1 MADTTMIPFASDHD
15 GLSAGLGGA
24 VGAALGTMFFNGWG
38 GWGGFGRGGFGYPG
52 GMYGGEF
59 FGGGYPAAGVIASN
73 DRAVSDSVIM
83 DSLARVSDQVSGV
96 STSLLSS
103 QAQQNSAM
111 CQGFSDI
118 NNAFLNSQAQQSM
131 ALCQGFSGVN
141 QSVFEAASGISR
153 DLCSGFAGLNN
164 TVVNGDNQLQ
174 SNMCSGF
181 ANTIAAINA
190 NGAAARY
197 DTMSGFNQ
205 TQRAID
211 QCCCNTQT
219 ALAAGF
225 GNLALENCQN
235 TGRIVSA
242 IGADGQATRAL
253 INEQYINDLQTKL
266 CDAKAKIGSLE
277 SQQFT
282 SNALAAQSAVWDRKL
297 NDAITTIVT
306 EIKAGATTTTT
317 A

>member
-15 GLSAGLGGA
+15 GLSAGVGGA
-24 VGAALGTMFFNGWG
+24 LGAALGTMFFNGWG
-38 GWGGFGRGGFGYPG
+38 GWGGFGGFGRGGFPMFGGY
-52 GMYGGEF
+52 E
-59 FGGGYPAAGVIASN
+59 GGYPAAGVIASN
-73 DRAVSDSVIM
+73 DRAVSDSIIM
-83 DSLARVSDQVSGV
+83 DSLSRVSDQVSGV
-96 STSLLSS
+96 NTALLSS

-141 QSVFEAASGISR
+141 QSVFEASAGLSR
-153 DLCSGFAGLNN
+153 DMGTGFNAVAN
-164 TVVNGDNQLQ
+164 TVVNGNNQINQNL
-174 SNMCSGF
+174 CSGF
-181 ANTIAAINA
+181 ANTVAAVNA
-190 NGAAARY
+190 NGSTARF
-197 DTMSGFNQ
+197 DTLNGFNQ
-205 TQRAID
+205 MQRAID
-211 QCCCNTQT
+211 SCCCNTQT
-219 ALAAGF
+219 SLAAGF

-242 IGADGQATRAL
+242 VQSEGGATRAL
-253 INEQYINDLQTKL
+253 INQNYINDLQTKL

>member
-1 MADTTMIPFASDHD
+1 MADATMIPFASSDHE

-24 VGAALGTMFFNGWG
+24 VGAFLGSWFMNGWG
-38 GWGGFGRGGFGYPG
+38 GYGWGGFGRDGYPG
-52 GMYGGEF
+52 AYGGAAM
-59 FGGGYPAAGVIASN
+59 PATAGIIASN
-73 DRAVSDSVIM
+73 DRAVADSVIM
-83 DSLARVSDQVSGV
+83 DGLSRITDQISGV
-96 STSLLSS
+96 NTGILTS

-111 CQGFSDI
+111 CQGFSDL

-141 QSVFEAASGISR
+141 QSVFEASAGLSR
-153 DLCSGFAGLNN
+153 DMGTGFNAVAN
-164 TVVNGDNQLQ
+164 TVVNGNNQINQNL
-174 SNMCSGF
+174 CSGF
-181 ANTIAAINA
+181 ANTVAAVNA
-190 NGAAARY
+190 NGSAARF
-197 DTMSGFNQ
+197 DTLNGFNQ
-205 TQRAID
+205 MQRAID
-211 QCCCNTQT
+211 SCCCNTQT
-219 ALAAGF
+219 ALASGF
-225 GNLALENCQN
+225 GSLALENCQN

-242 IGADGQATRAL
+242 VQTEGAETRAL
-253 INEQYINDLQTKL
+253 INQNYINELQTKL

-306 EIKAGATTTTT
+306 EIKGSGGTTPTT

>member
-1 MADTTMIPFASDHD
+1 MADTTMIPFNSDHD

-24 VGAALGTMFFNGWG
+24 VGAFLGSWFMNGWGG
-38 GWGGFGRGGFGYPG
+38 GWGGFGRDGFGY
-52 GMYGGEF
+52 
-59 FGGGYPAAGVIASN
+59 GGYSTMPASAGIIASN
-73 DRAVSDSVIM
+73 DRAVADSVIM
-83 DSLARVSDQVSGV
+83 DGLSRITDQISGV
-96 STSLLSS
+96 NTGLLSS

-111 CQGFSDI
+111 CQGFSDL

-141 QSVFEAASGISR
+141 QSVFEASAGLSR
-153 DLCSGFAGLNN
+153 DIGTGFNAVAN
-164 TVVNGDNQLQ
+164 TVVNGNNQINQNL
-174 SNMCSGF
+174 CSGF
-181 ANTIAAINA
+181 ANTVAAVNA
-190 NGAAARY
+190 NGTAARF
-197 DTMSGFNQ
+197 DTLNGFNQ
-205 TQRAID
+205 MQRSID
-211 QCCCNTQT
+211 SCCCETQN
-219 ALAAGF
+219 ALASGF
-225 GNLALENCQN
+225 GHLALENCQN

-242 IGADGQATRAL
+242 VQAEGGATRAL
-253 INEQYINDLQTKL
+253 INQNYINELQTKL

-306 EIKAGATTTTT
+306 EIKGSGTTPTT